1 LGFKGYLARRIIF
14 AIFTLW
20 VVVTLNFAIFMVLP
34 GDPTL
39 FLMDPKMKE
48 EQKVMIR
55 EWYGLNDSWPV
66 KYVKYMRNLLS
77 FGIVP
82 PYFGFSLKTH
92 LTVASEMAWRLP
104 LTVGLLGSAM
114 ILEILIGIP
123 LGIFAASKRGSKTDA
138 AIMASGL
145 FTYGVP
151 TFFVQLL
158 ALLFFIAYLKQA
170 FGILIFPPGGWY
182 TYPRVE
188 GLLPF
193 IADVM
198 WHYALPV
205 LTLVITGFAGW
216 ALYARNLLLDA
227 LTEDYVLTARAKGVS
242 ERSVLFK
249 HAFKSI
255 RPPIV
260 TLISLSIPGLIT
272 GAIIT
277 ESIFGLQGI
286 GQWYIESIAQTN
298 ADYPVVEAVL
308 FLFAFLTIICN
319 LVVDI
324 IYGLLD
330 PRIRVGQRK

>member
-1 LGFKGYLARRIIF
+1 VLGFKGYLARRIVF

-20 VVVTLNFAIFMVLP
+20 VVVTLNFAIFAVLP
-34 GDPTL
+34 GDPTKY
-39 FLMDPKMKE
+39 MIDPKMKA
-48 EQKVMIR
+48 EQKEMIR
-55 EWYGLNDSWPV
+55 VWYGVNDSWPV
-66 KYVKYMRNLLS
+66 KYVRYVGNLLS
-77 FGIVP
+77 FGLVP
-82 PYFGFSLKTH
+82 PYFGFSLATH

-104 LTVGLLGSAM
+104 LTVGLLGSAL
-114 ILEILIGIP
+114 ILQVLIGIP
-123 LGIFAASKRGSKTDA
+123 LGLFAASKRGSKTDA
-138 AIMASGL
+138 TIMATGL

-158 ALLFFIAYLKQA
+158 ALLFFVA
-170 FGILIFPPGGWY
+170 FVKHTFGVLIFPPGGWY
-182 TYPRVE
+182 SYPRAV
-188 GLLPF
+188 GLAF
-193 IADVM
+193 IGDVM
-198 WHYALPV
+198 WHFALPV
-205 LTLVITGFAGW
+205 MTLVITGFAGW
-216 ALYARNLLLDA
+216 ALYSRNLLLDT
-227 LTEDYVLTARAKGVS
+227 LTEDYILTARAKGAG

-277 ESIFGLQGI
+277 ETIFGLQGI
-286 GQWYIESIAQTN
+286 GQWYIESIAIQN

-319 LVVDI
+319 LAVDV

-330 PRIRVGQRK
+330 PRIRVGQRR

>member
-1 LGFKGYLARRIIF
+1 LGFKTYLARRVGF

-20 VVVTLNFAIFMVLP
+20 IVITLNFAIFAILP
-34 GDPTL
+34 GDPTKYML
-39 FLMDPKMKE
+39 DPKMTEKQKE
-48 EQKVMIR
+48 LIR
-55 EWYGLNDSWPV
+55 LWYGVNDPWPV
-66 KYVKYMRNLLS
+66 KYVKYIRNLLS
-77 FGIVP
+77 FGLVP

-123 LGIFAASKRGSKTDA
+123 LGIFAASRRGTKTDVT
-138 AIMASGL
+138 IMASGL
-145 FTYGVP
+145 FTHGVP

-158 ALLFFIAYLKQA
+158 ALLFVVSYVYNTFHVLV
-170 FGILIFPPGGWY
+170 FPPSGWY
-182 TYPRVE
+182 SYPRVA

-193 IADVM
+193 LADVM
-198 WHYALPV
+198 WHFALPV
-205 LTLVITGFAGW
+205 LTLVICGFAGW

-227 LTEDYVLTARAKGVS
+227 LTEDYVLTARAKGAS

-249 HAFKSI
+249 HAFKAI

-277 ESIFGLQGI
+277 ETIFGLQGI
-286 GQWYIESIAQTN
+286 GQWYISSIAVQN

-308 FLFAFLTIICN
+308 FLFAFLTIVCN
-319 LVVDI
+319 LAVDL

>member
-1 LGFKGYLARRIIF
+1 MGFKVYLAKRVAF
-14 AIFTLW
+14 ALFTLW
-20 VVVTLNFAIFMVLP
+20 IVITLNFALFAVLP
-34 GDPTL
+34 GDPTRYL
-39 FLMDPKMKE
+39 LDPKMTDAQKE
-48 EQKVMIR
+48 IIKQ
-55 EWYGLNDSWPV
+55 WYGVYDPWPV

-77 FGIVP
+77 FGLVP

-104 LTVGLLGSAM
+104 LTVGLLGSAL
-114 ILEILIGIP
+114 IFEILIGIP
-123 LGIFAASKRGSKTDA
+123 LGIFAASKRGSKTDVTV
-138 AIMASGL
+138 MGLGL

-182 TYPRVE
+182 TYPRVQ

-193 IADVM
+193 ITDVM
-198 WHYALPV
+198 WHFSLPV
-205 LTLVITGFAGW
+205 ITLVITGFAGW

-227 LTEDYVLTARAKGVS
+227 LTEDYVLTARAKGAS

-249 HAFKSI
+249 HAFKAI

-277 ESIFGLQGI
+277 ETIFGLQGI
-286 GQWYIESIAQTN
+286 GQWYVNSIAVQN

-319 LVVDI
+319 LAVDLL
-324 IYGLLD
+324 YGLLD
-330 PRIRVGQRK
+330 PRIRVGQRR